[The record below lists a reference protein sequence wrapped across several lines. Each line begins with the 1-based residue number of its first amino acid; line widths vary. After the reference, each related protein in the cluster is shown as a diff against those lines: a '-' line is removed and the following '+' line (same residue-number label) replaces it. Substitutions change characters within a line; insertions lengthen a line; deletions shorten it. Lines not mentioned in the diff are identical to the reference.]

1 MRGTNIVDVP
11 AMRRAFPPGTTRRRA
26 GSKSGLAGLAVIA
39 LMRLIQTDETEILS
53 IDGEV
58 RTPGTY
64 DDFELA
70 RARLVACGLMGVAAI
85 AR

>member
-1 MRGTNIVDVP
+1 MFRLCVAPFRPATNWRNAGT
-11 AMRRAFPPGTTRRRA
+11 
-26 GSKSGLAGLAVIA
+26 KSGLAGLAVIA
-39 LMRLIQTDETEILS
+39 LMRLIQTDEAEILS

-58 RTPGTY
+58 QTPGTY